1 PHNRDYASISFH
13 NAEELEIFGV
23 VIFSIKAH
31 K

>member
-1 PHNRDYASISFH
+1 HNHHYSAISFQ
-13 NAEELEIFGV
+13 NVDELEIFGV